1 MVDIN
6 AITIMNTLS
15 IVLKIWLP
23 LMLYTKTSLASSSD
37 TVNNVCNTVPSACSS
52 SIVAVNDPVNT
63 GNSSFTS
70 VMETVR
76 VLVAVS
82 DADVALEETK

>member
-23 LMLYTKTSLASSSD
+23 LMLYTKTSSASSSD
-37 TVNNVCNTVPSACSS
+37 TVNSVCNTVPSACSS